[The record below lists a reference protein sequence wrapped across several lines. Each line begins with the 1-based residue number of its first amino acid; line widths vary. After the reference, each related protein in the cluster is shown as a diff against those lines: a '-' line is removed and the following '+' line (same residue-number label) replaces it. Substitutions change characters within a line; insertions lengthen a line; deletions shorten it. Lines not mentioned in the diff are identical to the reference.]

1 MHLCRHVLSM
11 RYLNVDGMVTAN
23 EFSED
28 RVIQDL
34 ENSGI
39 HVDLN
44 SPARHKQSST
54 FLGQAKCLSC
64 SPRGASPYPPNLHLS
79 LISFNI
85 LKSVGDTAASSK
97 MAAAI
102 RNTAWYSPSYRGCCC
117 WGDYEESNHLQNSV
131 SDTPGSN

>member
-44 SPARHKQSST
+44 SPARAQAILHFPRPGQVSIMLSAWGIT
-54 FLGQAKCLSC
+54 ISAQPPSVFNFLQHFEISC
-64 SPRGASPYPPNLHLS
+64 
-79 LISFNI
+79 
-85 LKSVGDTAASSK
+85 
-97 MAAAI
+97 
-102 RNTAWYSPSYRGCCC
+102 
-117 WGDYEESNHLQNSV
+117 
-131 SDTPGSN
+131 